1 MKRMNKT
8 FKDDPVFQ
16 GGLLLK
22 DANDGAGKSR
32 PFTQWRCI
40 SLPAQRFAETLQKA
54 TCNEYPF
61 IEAEENQ
68 NKSVYYP
75 FADVITAEILVG
87 FASGQS
93 LRFSPGECHDKD
105 PRTNLTVYK

>member
-1 MKRMNKT
+1 MQTMERANL
-8 FKDDPVFQ
+8 DPLRNGAVFHFLHS
-16 GGLLLK
+16 G
-22 DANDGAGKSR
+22 SR
-32 PFTQWRCI
+32 RRYKKP
-40 SLPAQRFAETLQKA
+40 P
-54 TCNEYPF
+54 CNECPF

-93 LRFSPGECHDKD
+93 LRFSPWGM
-105 PRTNLTVYK
+105 P